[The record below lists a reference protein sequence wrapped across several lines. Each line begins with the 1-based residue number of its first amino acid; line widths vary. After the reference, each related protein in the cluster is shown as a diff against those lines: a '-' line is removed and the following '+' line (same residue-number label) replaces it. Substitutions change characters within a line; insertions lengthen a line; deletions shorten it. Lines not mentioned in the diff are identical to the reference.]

1 MTAIKKHSSKPI
13 NPEWYAPIKPR
24 DKQWEAHAAACAHI
38 RDQIQLKKNKPDHVM
53 EPAFIYASVGF
64 GKTILLAMIAK
75 QAQMVAESRGKSQLK
90 IIVMA
95 RTGDLIDQNAEKMW
109 EIGARNSIYSA
120 SLKIKSL
127 KYPVI
132 CGTEGTLFR
141 SLHTQ
146 LGAVLEED
154 GHVIK
159 PAFKCDILLIDEAYQ
174 VNYDEPDCQYMQFI
188 GEMQARN
195 PNLIIIGYGGS
206 LYRGTQ
212 PIIGQFW
219 KHLIYSCSMWEAI
232 EIGYCTPLLFGFG
245 QGETEYKGLEDI
257 NPTGLDGTDDL
268 SKEVMDRQNKI
279 ITEQKEV
286 THNILRE
293 VSEISKPRNCVLITC
308 AGKKH
313 IKQIADVLREIEG
326 DCCEYTELVQEG
338 APDPVRYAIVTEATK
353 ALERKEIKR
362 LCNIGNIKYV
372 LQVGAWVVGVN
383 IPMFDTIVI
392 LRKIGSR
399 TLLEQLVGRGE
410 RWLEHWQT
418 DMGFVKINNL
428 VLDYAGTFEA
438 MGEFFDDQFIQTA
451 QAAKAKKEEAD
462 TIVCGR
468 ERCGAINSA
477 HARRCLGKDMAP
489 AAIGRL
495 APDPR
500 GRVIGGILFVKE
512 PDGRCGSFWG
522 SPKICPKCTTPNDKV
537 ARSCRRCDFMLIDPN
552 ANLTNK
558 HYTDDDWQTVVSGR
572 VILSKDKKK
581 IIAQWQLES
590 GVVAKEIY
598 DPSAK
603 EPWKRATWVKF
614 FGDHMPRA
622 YAIARGINNFT
633 PAVSL
638 GGHLAMFNVPQKI
651 THRVNEKGF
660 DIIHRKQFFSGRE
673 VKVG

>member
-1 MTAIKKHSSKPI
+1 VTPGIKKHSSKPI

-38 RDQIQLKKNKPDHVM
+38 RDQIQLKKSDSSHIM

-75 QAQMVAESRGKSQLK
+75 QAQMVAEIRNKQQLS
-90 IIVMA
+90 ILVLA
-95 RTGDLIDQNAEKMW
+95 RTGDLIDQNHEKMW
-109 EIGARNSIYSA
+109 DMGARNSCYSA
-120 SLKIKSL
+120 SLGMKKPP
-127 KYPVI
+127 KYPTV
-132 CGTEGTLFR
+132 CGTEGTVFR
-141 SLHTQ
+141 SLHTVFGR
-146 LGAVLEED
+146 LVDDD
-154 GHVIK
+154 GTVIRNEK
-159 PAFKCDILLIDEAYQ
+159 KFDLLLIDEAYQ
-174 VNYDEPDCQYMQFI
+174 VNYDDPDCQYMKLINELQS
-188 GEMQARN
+188 RN

-212 PIIGQFW
+212 PIIGPFW

-313 IKQIADVLREIEG
+313 IKQIAEVLREIEG
-326 DCCEYTELVQEG
+326 DCCEYTDLVQEG

-362 LCNIGNIKYV
+362 LCNIGKIKYV

-410 RWLEHWQT
+410 RWLEPCVVCEQT
-418 DMGFVKINNL
+418 L
-428 VLDYAGTFEA
+428 
-438 MGEFFDDQFIQTA
+438 
-451 QAAKAKKEEAD
+451 
-462 TIVCGR
+462 
-468 ERCGAINSA
+468 
-477 HARRCLGKDMAP
+477 
-489 AAIGRL
+489 
-495 APDPR
+495 
-500 GRVIGGILFVKE
+500 LFVCIFFATYW
-512 PDGRCGSFWG
+512 PRWRGS
-522 SPKICPKCTTPNDKV
+522 S
-537 ARSCRRCDFMLIDPN
+537 
-552 ANLTNK
+552 
-558 HYTDDDWQTVVSGR
+558 
-572 VILSKDKKK
+572 
-581 IIAQWQLES
+581 
-590 GVVAKEIY
+590 
-598 DPSAK
+598 
-603 EPWKRATWVKF
+603 
-614 FGDHMPRA
+614 
-622 YAIARGINNFT
+622 
-633 PAVSL
+633 
-638 GGHLAMFNVPQKI
+638 
-651 THRVNEKGF
+651 
-660 DIIHRKQFFSGRE
+660 
-673 VKVG
+673 